1 MARPF
6 ETVTDYLNAEIARG
20 SFPGAAY
27 LIADAGEVAAE
38 DYLGHAV
45 VEPERIAVK
54 ASTIFDLA
62 SLTKPLITS
71 MLAVMYAERN
81 TLDLSGRASDY
92 IPELRAVDD
101 KKAVTVTQLLTHTS
115 GLERWRPFHRE
126 LADPKQIASAIA
138 SSNVES
144 SSSNGSRP
152 VAYSDLNYILLGILL
167 ERIGGARLDALAQR
181 EILAP
186 LRLGRTM
193 FNPPRSLK
201 REIAATETITESED
215 ADPEVVW
222 GRVHDPNTWFLGGV
236 SGHAGLF
243 STAREAFKLAT
254 QFLKGGKLVS
264 DLSLALFTENLTRGD
279 DTARS
284 LGWVIAS
291 SHGSS
296 AGPALP
302 QDAIGHTGFTGTSI
316 WMDTRKKRVLVL
328 LTNRLHP
335 RPADVDMQEIRRT
348 FNTLAVQQLE
358 QEK

>member
-1 MARPF
+1 MARPLDK
-6 ETVTDYLNAEIARG
+6 VTGYLNGQIARG

-27 LIADAGEVAAE
+27 LVADAGEVVAE
-38 DYLGHAV
+38 DSLGHAV
-45 VEPERIAVK
+45 VEPERIGVNPA
-54 ASTIFDLA
+54 TIFDLA

-71 MLAVMYAERN
+71 MLAVMFAERN
-81 TLDLSGRASDY
+81 ALDLSGRASDY
-92 IPELRAVDD
+92 IPELRAFDN

-115 GLERWRPFHRE
+115 GLERWRPFHKE
-126 LADPKQIASAIA
+126 LSDPKQIVTAIA
-138 SSNVES
+138 SSSVEA

-167 ERIGGARLDALAQR
+167 ERVGGAKLDALAQR
-181 EILAP
+181 EILTP

-193 FNPPRSLK
+193 FNPPASLK
-201 REIAATETITESED
+201 RETAATESITESED
-215 ADPEVVW
+215 GKREVIW

-243 STAREAFKLAT
+243 STAREVFKLAT
-254 QFLKGGKLVS
+254 QFLSGGKLVS

-279 DTARS
+279 ETARS
-284 LGWVIAS
+284 LGWVIAT

-302 QDAIGHTGFTGTSI
+302 PDAIGHTGFTGTSI
-316 WMDTRKKRVLVL
+316 WMDPRRKRVLVL

-335 RPADVDMQEIRRT
+335 HPADIDMQEIRRQ
-348 FNTLAVQQLE
+348 FNTLAVQELE